1 MTRLGPWQPTTPAEQ
16 LDRLTSLA
24 EIEQLPRRYAR
35 ALDARDLDALV
46 DLFAPDVRVGR
57 ERSGR
62 AALRAWFTE
71 TLLPLRT
78 TIHFVGNHVVDFDDA
93 DHARGVVYCRDEVE
107 VPDRGTWEVGNLQY
121 WDTYVRAEG
130 TWCFERRRVH
140 RWYQCDATERPSHG
154 TGVPTSGALATGQLP
169 ESYESWHAFWREV
182 GVTGS

>member
-1 MTRLGPWQPTTPAEQ
+1 MTRLGAWEPTTTAEQ

-46 DLFAPDVRVGR
+46 ELFVPDVRVGR

-62 AALRAWFTE
+62 AALRAWFVE
-71 TLLPLRT
+71 TLRPLRT

-107 VPDRGTWEVGNLQY
+107 LPGRGTWEVGNLQY
-121 WDTYVRAEG
+121 WDTYERVHG
-130 TWCFERRRVH
+130 DWCFARRRVH
-140 RWYQCDATERPSHG
+140 RWYQCDATERPHHG
-154 TGVPTSGALATGQLP
+154 AGVPTGDALATGQLP
-169 ESYESWHAFWREV
+169 ESYASWGEFWREV
-182 GVTGS
+182 DVTGS